1 MTAALHAAA
10 WTFLICNHTHATGV
24 PVERDTEIQRE
35 RERER
40 EEISENMFLKQ
51 QLD

>member
-24 PVERDTEIQRE
+24 PVEREIQRYREKERGRE
-35 RERER
+35 RERD
-40 EEISENMFLKQ
+40 L
-51 QLD
+51 